1 MHLHACLKV
10 VPDKIKAMVEACW
23 AADHEARPEFEE
35 VVDMLESFAREIK
48 PTVSYGEQKGGGCC
62 SLQ

>member
-1 MHLHACLKV
+1 MPLLLQI

-35 VVDMLESFAREIK
+35 VVDMLEAFARELK
-48 PTVSYGEQKGGGCC
+48 PTITDGTQGGGCC
-62 SLQ
+62 SLH